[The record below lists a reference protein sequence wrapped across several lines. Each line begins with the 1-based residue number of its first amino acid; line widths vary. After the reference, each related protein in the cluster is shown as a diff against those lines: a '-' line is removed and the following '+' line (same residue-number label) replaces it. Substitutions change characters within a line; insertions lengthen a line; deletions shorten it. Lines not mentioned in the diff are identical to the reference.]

1 MIAYIALGV
10 SVVALAGVVY
20 LLFFALPKVGDGMKQ
35 LGDGLQELG
44 KRVQDFA
51 AFMAGKL

>member
-1 MIAYIALGV
+1 MIGYIALGV
-10 SVVALAGVVY
+10 AITALIGVIYIMFV
-20 LLFFALPKVGDGMKQ
+20 ALPKVGDGVEQ
-35 LGDGLQELG
+35 LGDGLATLG

>member
-1 MIAYIALGV
+1 MIAYIALGM
-10 SVVALAGVVY
+10 STATLAGLVY
-20 LLFFALPKVGDGMKQ
+20 ILFFALPKIGDGTKQ
-35 LGDGLQELG
+35 LGAGLAELG